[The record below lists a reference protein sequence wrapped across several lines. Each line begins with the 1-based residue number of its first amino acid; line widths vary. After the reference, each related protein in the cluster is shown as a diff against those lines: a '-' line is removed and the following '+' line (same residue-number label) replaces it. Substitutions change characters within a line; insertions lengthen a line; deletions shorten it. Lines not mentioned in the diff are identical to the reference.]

1 MKITGVEATPL
12 KTRSVIVQ
20 ISTEEGISGIGECTP
35 MNLEALAHFVNT
47 ALQSLLIGED
57 PLGVD
62 KLWNAMLFRAY
73 KLGPHGVQ
81 PGAMAGVDIA
91 LWDILGKFTG
101 LPIYTLLGGSYRDRI
116 KMYCSI
122 GGGAPMTP
130 DEMVSKVDDA
140 LNAGFRAIKIR
151 MDWGPHR
158 RDSNPAKAVA
168 MFTAV

>member
-20 ISTEEGISGIGECTP
+20 ISTDEGISGIGECTP

-57 PLGVD
+57 PLEVD

-81 PGAMAGVDIA
+81 PGAMAGFDIA

-101 LPIYTLLGGSYRDRI
+101 LPIYTLLGGSYRD
-116 KMYCSI
+116 
-122 GGGAPMTP
+122 
-130 DEMVSKVDDA
+130 
-140 LNAGFRAIKIR
+140 
-151 MDWGPHR
+151 
-158 RDSNPAKAVA
+158 
-168 MFTAV
+168 